1 MTVQTFDDDGRLIIV
16 NNAKALSGVTTELVE
31 IYAEAL
37 KSMRGSYCKECERTG
52 APNASI
58 LREIR
63 EFLKQHSIALDP
75 KSAPLQD
82 LSDDLPDVIKF
93 PVKK

>member
-1 MTVQTFDDDGRLIIV
+1 MS
-16 NNAKALSGVTTELVE
+16 NAKVLSDVTTELVE

-37 KSMRGSYCKECERTG
+37 KAMRGGHCEECDRSG
-52 APNASI
+52 LPNASI

-63 EFLKQHSIALDP
+63 EFLKQHGITLDE

-82 LSDDLPDVIKF
+82 LRDDLPDVIKF